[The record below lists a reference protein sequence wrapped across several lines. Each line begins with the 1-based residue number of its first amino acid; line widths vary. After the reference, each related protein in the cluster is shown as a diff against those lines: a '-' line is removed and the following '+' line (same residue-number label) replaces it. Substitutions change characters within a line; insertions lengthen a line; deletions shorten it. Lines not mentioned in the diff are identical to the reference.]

1 MNNLIYE
8 IIKIRFKKLNIMN
21 IMNTNPFGP
30 GSGLFPS
37 HITGREEVQIECK
50 GMNIKDVKG
59 LSEYQIKSLKERGAV
74 D

>member
-1 MNNLIYE
+1 
-8 IIKIRFKKLNIMN
+8 
-21 IMNTNPFGP
+21 MNTNPFGP